1 MEMDSLSKVTLLTL
15 NSFGC
20 ACIIEEHLPLHDV
33 TRLQGDGS
41 SFFYLLGPGDLWV
54 YRLQDGMA

>member
-1 MEMDSLSKVTLLTL
+1 MEMDSLSKITLLTL

-41 SFFYLLGPGDLWV
+41 SFYISYRPSDLWV
-54 YRLQDGMA
+54 YRLPDGMV